1 MNDFNI
7 GLAVVLLVT
16 CATLITWI
24 TKLRKENIIKDEQI
38 SDKDDEIAI
47 KSRAIE
53 YQKKIIDQ
61 MAKKSANGKHG

>member
-7 GLAVVLLVT
+7 GLAIVFLVT

-24 TKLRKENIIKDEQI
+24 TRLRKENIIKDEQI